1 MITTKVPLS
10 AESKIERVELQA
22 EQDDVGN
29 QDHNIVI

>member
-10 AESKIERVELQA
+10 VESKIKHVELRA
-22 EQDDVGN
+22 EQDDVQN